1 MSGSTPFPTMAQL
14 LLGIFLTVFGLN
26 LLFGI
31 ALPTWVTGLLALAA
45 GIALLADRYRVRVD
59 RK

>member
-1 MSGSTPFPTMAQL
+1 MAQL
-14 LLGIFLTVFGLN
+14 LLGIFLVVFGLN